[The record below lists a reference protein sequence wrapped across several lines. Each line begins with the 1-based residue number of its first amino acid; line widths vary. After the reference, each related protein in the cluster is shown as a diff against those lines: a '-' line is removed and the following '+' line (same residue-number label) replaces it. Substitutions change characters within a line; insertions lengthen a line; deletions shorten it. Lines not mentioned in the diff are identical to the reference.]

1 MCLYVR
7 EITLAEG
14 RKLQRIV
21 RRDRNRI
28 KVRRAQVVLASAQGS
43 KAPQIAQ
50 RLYFTPQHI
59 RTIIK
64 EFNANGF
71 DALVPKYG
79 GGRTPTFSDEQRS
92 LIVETALCPPDLLGQ
107 PFRRWSLAK
116 LRDYVIAERIVESIS
131 LETIR
136 QILKANKVRLQR
148 TKTWKECNDPKL
160 RSKKNGFAGT

>member
-14 RKLQRIV
+14 RRLQNIV

-28 KVRRAQVVLASAQGS
+28 KVRRAQVILASAQGS
-43 KAPQIAQ
+43 KVPDVAR
-50 RLYFTPQHI
+50 RLYFCEQHV

-64 EFNANGF
+64 DFNSSGF
-71 DALVPKYG
+71 EALVPKYA
-79 GGRTPTFSDEQRS
+79 GGRPPKFSEEQRS
-92 LIVETALCPPDLLGQ
+92 LIVEAALCPPDLLGW

-116 LRDYVIAERIVESIS
+116 LRDHIVREKMVASIS
-131 LETIR
+131 LETLR
-136 QILKANKVRLQR
+136 QLLKARKVRLQR

-160 RSKKNGFAGT
+160 RSKKN